1 MRIALVF
8 ALALWSAA
16 CRQERVEE
24 VPAPEAPPA
33 VAAPEPQ
40 APPTAPMTWQT
51 RLNDLLDSNGQPY
64 PEGAQVTVACPPGG
78 LPATVWGTDVYTDDS
93 SICNAAVHAGL
104 ITYAAGG
111 VVTLE
116 ARGAGEQFPG
126 STRNGVTTSNWGS
139 WGRSFVF
146 SPSGKAV
153 K

>member
-1 MRIALVF
+1 M
-8 ALALWSAA
+8 S
-16 CRQERVEE
+16 
-24 VPAPEAPPA
+24 
-33 VAAPEPQ
+33 
-40 APPTAPMTWQT
+40 PTTWRT
-51 RLNDLLDSNGQPY
+51 RLNDLLDSNGMPFA
-64 PEGAQVTVACPPGG
+64 EGVRLTVACPPGG
-78 LPATVWGTDVYTDDS
+78 TAATVWGTDVYTDDS

-116 ARGAGEQFPG
+116 VRGAGEQFPG

-146 SPSGKAV
+146 TQSGKAGPAI